1 MKIAGAFLHV
11 SEPFDAWTAMVRYCV
26 VWEHLGVRAIE
37 LRALT
42 TIWPEYILNHLVVV
56 SSLGYKRMMAMNA
69 NPFQ

>member
-1 MKIAGAFLHV
+1 
-11 SEPFDAWTAMVRYCV
+11 MVRYCV
-26 VWEHLGVRAIE
+26 VWEHLDVRAIE

-42 TIWPEYILNHLVVV
+42 TIWPEHILNHLVVV